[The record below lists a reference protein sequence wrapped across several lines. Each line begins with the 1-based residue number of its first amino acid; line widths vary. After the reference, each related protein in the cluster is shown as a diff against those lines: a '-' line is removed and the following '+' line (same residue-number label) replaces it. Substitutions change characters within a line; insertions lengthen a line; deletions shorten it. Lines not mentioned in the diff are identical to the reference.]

1 MITGLVGAGGG
12 FLIIPILFLIGRL
25 PMNKAVG
32 PSLMI
37 ISMNSIVGFVSNFQ
51 HKMTIDWIF
60 LISFSLF
67 TVLGIL
73 LGTYLSRFIDG
84 QKLKRIFG
92 WFVMLLGLYII
103 ISSLIY

>member
-1 MITGLVGAGGG
+1 
-12 FLIIPILFLIGRL
+12 
-25 PMNKAVG
+25 MNKAVG